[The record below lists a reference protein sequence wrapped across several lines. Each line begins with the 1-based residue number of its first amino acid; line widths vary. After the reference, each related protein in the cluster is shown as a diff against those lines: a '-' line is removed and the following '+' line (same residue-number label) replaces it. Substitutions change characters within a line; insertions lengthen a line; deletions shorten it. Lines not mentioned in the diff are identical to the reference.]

1 MTVRPPRFVVD
12 TDVLSETARP
22 RPDARVIEWFAA
34 QGSIAIA
41 AVSVYELARGVE
53 RLPSGRKRQFLEAWL
68 GRLLDGSFEIV
79 GFDQEAA
86 LAAAHLERDARQRG
100 RAIETRDLFI
110 LAAAKARR
118 LALATRNTAHFRGH
132 GVGIYDPFADLHAV

>member
-1 MTVRPPRFVVD
+1 MKVKPPRFVVD

-22 RPDARVIEWFAA
+22 RPDPRVIEWFTA

-41 AVSVYELARGVE
+41 AVSVYELARGIE
-53 RLPSGRKRQFLEAWL
+53 RLPAGRRRRFLEAWL

-79 GFDQEAA
+79 AFDQEAA

-100 RAIETRDLFI
+100 KAIETRDLFI

-118 LALATRNTAHFRGH
+118 LGLATRKTQHFRGH
-132 GVGIYDPFADLHAV
+132 GVGIYDPFADLHGV